1 MPTRT
6 HKMLRVFVVL
16 TVLIDIIHAR
26 FYSTGNFTEKSQ
38 LLYVQMKNKYIIKN
52 NANLYYL
59 CKEQ

>member
-1 MPTRT
+1 
-6 HKMLRVFVVL
+6 MLRVFVVL